1 MEQTLF
7 EKIGVTYREQNGYL
21 YPILPADDAEVN
33 LDVGKYGRMWLHI
46 LFETNRR
53 DYNRRLWNGTL
64 IDDAVRKNERAY
76 EIIDFITKRE
86 LQKLSDEQKHSS
98 MAMYKCR
105 MAARVTAEE
114 KFLADIMQKLRTEKS
129 ILSHKDVLNTQQEE
143 SEE

>member
-7 EKIGVTYREQNGYL
+7 EKMGVAYREQNGYL

-33 LDVGKYGRMWLHI
+33 FDVGKYGRMWLHI

-76 EIIDFITKRE
+76 EIIDISTNYE
-86 LQKLSDEQKHSS
+86 LQKLSGE
-98 MAMYKCR
+98 
-105 MAARVTAEE
+105 
-114 KFLADIMQKLRTEKS
+114 
-129 ILSHKDVLNTQQEE
+129 
-143 SEE
+143 